1 MLRLLVCLHFLASL
15 SYVLA
20 VTVYGPFGAQHSSG
34 TASSAEPSATLGN
47 TDWVQ
52 RLNAYNNVRLQPPPL
67 PNPMPPTSFPITLPS
82 QAQNMPGL
90 SIPQRGDFW
99 GFSIEMSVV
108 QQVIGKNAS
117 FIQVPFLNL
126 LGTVVERA
134 GRVRVRVGG
143 NTQETATLVDSLADN
158 AIIEKAKSQIT
169 VSTADQT
176 PTLLYTPELLHL
188 LSNVS
193 ALVNAKWYLGIPM
206 NDTSNLRLQIAEA
219 ADAIL
224 GDNVLGYQ
232 VGNEPDLYADHG
244 HRPPNYNQTDYY
256 NEFGVV
262 MNAVQ
267 QDAKIKHKSNLI
279 APSLQGTWNPED
291 LFATGFLDS
300 YASSLDVIAMEHYPD
315 QNCAAEFPTG
325 GFGSIKDPQT
335 VFPNY
340 LTHAS
345 GQNMVK
351 PYLNTAG
358 IAQGLGKE
366 FMMFETNTASC
377 GGFPGVSD
385 SFASALWAVD
395 YGLQMAYSNFT
406 GALLHVGGQNVSY
419 NPFTPP
425 PTNLSVFDQWTVGPV
440 FYSTLFMAE
449 ALGTTNTSRVVDL
462 FANGGNEFTPAYG
475 IYEDHALARV
485 ALVNFMNGQDGQG
498 AYNVTLSVGGV
509 QVGEPNDTPAQVKV
523 KWPPTPTLTSFRRYL
538 LAPSVSEK
546 DHITWANQTFGG
558 RFQADGRLSGSE
570 LIQTIAC
577 DQNANTCQIPVPAPG
592 AALVFLSNN
601 AQSGADPA
609 TMTFSTTA
617 VTKAIETLT
626 IDASALATSNGHAG
640 KFPLSGTSKGSSGGA
655 TALTVPLSLSFVSV
669 LLGALI
675 LLR

>member
-1 MLRLLVCLHFLASL
+1 MFRLGPLGVLLLLASQWC
-15 SYVLA
+15 YVVSA
-20 VTVYGPFGAQHSSG
+20 VTVYGPLGAQGTPASSG
-34 TASSAEPSATLGN
+34 AAPSATLGN
-47 TDWVQ
+47 AYWTNK
-52 RLNAYNNVRLQPPPL
+52 LNAYNNVRLQPPPL
-67 PNPMPPTSFPITLPS
+67 PSPLPPTAFSIAIPS

-126 LGTVVERA
+126 LAAVVERA
-134 GRVRVRVGG
+134 GSVRIRVGG

-158 AIIEKAKSQIT
+158 AMIEKAKSAP
-169 VSTADQT
+169 SSSAKGDAT

-188 LSNVS
+188 LSNIS

-244 HRPPNYNQTDYY
+244 HRPADYDQNDY
-256 NEFGVV
+256 KNEFGVV
-262 MNAVQ
+262 VDAVQ
-267 QDAKIKHKSNLI
+267 QDTKITNKNKLI
-279 APSLQGTWNPED
+279 APSLQGTWTPED

-300 YASSLDVIAMEHYPD
+300 YASSLSVIAMEHYPD
-315 QNCAAEFPTG
+315 QNCAAEFPDGT
-325 GFGSIKDPQT
+325 FGPIKDPQT

-345 GQNMVK
+345 GQNLVK

-358 IAQGLGKE
+358 IAQQLGKE

-385 SFASALWAVD
+385 SFGSAIWAVD

-449 ALGTTNTSRVVDL
+449 ALGTTNSSRVVDL
-462 FANGGNEFTPAYG
+462 LPNDANPYTPAYA
-475 IYEDHALARV
+475 IYEEHALARI
-485 ALVNFMNGQDGQG
+485 ALINFMDGQTAG
-498 AYNVTLSVGGV
+498 YNVTLSIGGN

-523 KWPPTPTLTSFRRYL
+523 KYL

-546 DHITWANQTFGG
+546 EQITWANQTFGG
-558 RFQADGRLSGSE
+558 RFQADGRLSGQE
-570 LIQTIAC
+570 FVQTITC
-577 DQNANTCQIPVPAPG
+577 DQGANTCQIPVPAPG
-592 AALVFLSNN
+592 AALVFLSSD
-601 AQSGADPA
+601 AQTNADPT

-617 VTKAIETLT
+617 VTKAAETLT
-626 IDASALATSNGHAG
+626 VAASALATSNGHGG
-640 KFPLSGTSKGSSGGA
+640 KLPLSGTSKGSSGGA
-655 TALTVPLSLSFVSV
+655 TAIGVPLSLSLASLVF
-669 LLGALI
+669 GAL

>member
-1 MLRLLVCLHFLASL
+1 MFRLGPLGVLLLLASQWC
-15 SYVLA
+15 YVVSA
-20 VTVYGPFGAQHSSG
+20 VTVYGPLGAQGTPASSG
-34 TASSAEPSATLGN
+34 AAPSATLGN
-47 TDWVQ
+47 ADWTNK
-52 RLNAYNNVRLQPPPL
+52 LNAYNNVRLQPPPL
-67 PNPMPPTSFPITLPS
+67 PSPLPPTAFSIAIPS

-126 LGTVVERA
+126 LAAVVERA
-134 GRVRVRVGG
+134 GSVRIRVGG

-158 AIIEKAKSQIT
+158 AMIEKAKSAP
-169 VSTADQT
+169 SSSAKGDAT

-188 LSNVS
+188 LSNIS

-244 HRPPNYNQTDYY
+244 HRPADYDQNDY
-256 NEFGVV
+256 KTEFGVV
-262 MNAVQ
+262 VDAVQ
-267 QDAKIKHKSNLI
+267 QDTKITNKNKLI
-279 APSLQGTWNPED
+279 APSLQGTWSPED

-300 YASSLDVIAMEHYPD
+300 YASSMSVIAMEHYPD
-315 QNCAAEFPTG
+315 QNCAAEFPDGT
-325 GFGSIKDPQT
+325 FGPIKDPQT

-340 LTHAS
+340 LSHAS
-345 GQNMVK
+345 GQNLVK

-358 IAQGLGKE
+358 IAQQLGKE

-385 SFASALWAVD
+385 SFGSAIWAVD

-449 ALGTTNTSRVVDL
+449 ALGTTNSSRVVDL
-462 FANGGNEFTPAYG
+462 LPNDANPFTPAYA
-475 IYEDHALARV
+475 IYEEHALARI
-485 ALVNFMNGQDGQG
+485 ALINFMDGQTAG
-498 AYNVTLSVGGV
+498 YNVTLSIGGN

-523 KWPPTPTLTSFRRYL
+523 KYL

-546 DHITWANQTFGG
+546 EQITWANQTFGG
-558 RFQADGRLSGSE
+558 RFQADGRLSGQE
-570 LIQTIAC
+570 FVQTITC
-577 DQNANTCQIPVPAPG
+577 DQGANTCQIPVPAPG
-592 AALVFLSNN
+592 VALVFLSSD
-601 AQSGADPA
+601 AQTNADPT

-617 VTKAIETLT
+617 VTKAAETLT
-626 IDASALATSNGHAG
+626 VAASALATSNGHGG
-640 KFPLSGTSKGSSGGA
+640 KLPLSGTSKGSSGGA
-655 TALTVPLSLSFVSV
+655 TAIGVPLSLSLASLFFGALV
-669 LLGALI
+669 LL
-675 LLR
+675 R

>member
-1 MLRLLVCLHFLASL
+1 MFRLGPLGVLLVLASQWYYAV
-15 SYVLA
+15 SA
-20 VTVYGPFGAQHSSG
+20 VTVYGPLGAQGTPASSG
-34 TASSAEPSATLGN
+34 AAPSATLGN
-47 TDWVQ
+47 ADWTNK
-52 RLNAYNNVRLQPPPL
+52 LNAYNNVRLQPPPL
-67 PNPMPPTSFPITLPS
+67 PSPMPPTAFSIAVPS

-126 LGTVVERA
+126 LAAVVERA
-134 GRVRVRVGG
+134 GSVRIRVGG

-158 AIIEKAKSQIT
+158 AMIEKAKSAP
-169 VSTADQT
+169 SSSAKGDAT

-188 LSNVS
+188 LSNIS

-244 HRPPNYNQTDYY
+244 HRPADYDQNDYN

-262 MNAVQ
+262 VAAVQ
-267 QDAKIKHKSNLI
+267 QDSKITNKNKLV
-279 APSLQGTWNPED
+279 APSLQGTWTPED

-300 YASSLDVIAMEHYPD
+300 YASSLSVIAMEHYPD
-315 QNCAAEFPTG
+315 QNCAAEFPDGT
-325 GFGSIKDPQT
+325 FGPIKDPQT

-345 GQNMVK
+345 GQNLVK

-358 IAQGLGKE
+358 IAQQLGKE

-385 SFASALWAVD
+385 SFGSAIWAVD

-449 ALGTTNTSRVVDL
+449 ALGTTNSSRVVDL
-462 FANGGNEFTPAYG
+462 LPNDANPFTPAYA
-475 IYEDHALARV
+475 IYEEHALARI
-485 ALVNFMNGQDGQG
+485 ALINFMDGQTAG
-498 AYNVTLSVGGV
+498 YNVTLSIGGN

-523 KWPPTPTLTSFRRYL
+523 KYL

-546 DHITWANQTFGG
+546 EQITWANQTFGG
-558 RFQADGRLSGSE
+558 RFQADGRLSGQE
-570 LIQTIAC
+570 FIQTITC
-577 DQNANTCQIPVPAPG
+577 DQGANTCQIPVPAPG
-592 AALVFLSNN
+592 AALVFLSSD
-601 AQSGADPA
+601 AQTNADPT

-617 VTKAIETLT
+617 VTKAAETLT
-626 IDASALATSNGHAG
+626 VAASALATSNGHGG
-640 KFPLSGTSKGSSGGA
+640 KLPLSGTSKGSSGGA
-655 TALTVPLSLSFVSV
+655 AAIGVPLSLSLASMLFGALV
-669 LLGALI
+669 LL
-675 LLR
+675 R

>member
-15 SYVLA
+15 SYALA

-34 TASSAEPSATLGN
+34 TASGAEPSATLGN

-67 PNPMPPTSFPITLPS
+67 PDPMPPTSFPIVLPS

-126 LGTVVERA
+126 LATVAERA

-158 AIIEKAKSQIT
+158 AIIEKAKSET
-169 VSTADQT
+169 TGSTAGQT
-176 PTLLYTPELLHL
+176 PTLLYTPELLYL

-193 ALVNAKWYLGIPM
+193 ALVNTKWYLGIPM
-206 NDTSNLRLQIAEA
+206 NDTSHLRLQIAEA

-244 HRPPNYNQTDYY
+244 HRSPDYNQTDYF

-262 MNAVQ
+262 VNAMQ
-267 QDAKIKHKSNLI
+267 QDAKIKNKNNLI
-279 APSLQGTWNPED
+279 APSLQGTWSPED

-300 YASSLDVIAMEHYPD
+300 YASSVDIIAMEHYPD

-325 GFGSIKDPQT
+325 GFGPIKDPQT

-449 ALGTTNTSRVVDL
+449 ALGTTNNSRVVDL
-462 FANGGNEFTPAYG
+462 FANNGNEFTPAYG

-498 AYNVTLSVGGV
+498 TYNITLSVGGA

-523 KWPPTPTLTSFRRYL
+523 KYL

-558 RFQADGRLSGSE
+558 RFQADGRLSGTE
-570 LIQTIAC
+570 FIQTIAC

-592 AALVFLSNN
+592 AALVFLSSS
-601 AQSGADPA
+601 AQSDAEPA

-655 TALTVPLSLSFVSV
+655 IALTIPLSLSLASF
-669 LLGALI
+669 LLGTLI
-675 LLR
+675 LR